1 LVLVCFSLVPAFFD
15 LELYALGDFAR
26 AINSA
31 IIVDELYCQQDFALS
46 HRTDEFV
53 LPPRA
58 DREDGTPRMVGFEL
72 EFSGISLNQA
82 ADAVLSALGGELAS
96 ESSAERVIR
105 TSPFGE
111 FVIELD
117 WDFLKRKASGTD
129 RGEEGSEW
137 LEPLSQAAAL
147 LVPVEVVCP
156 PVPLTDLSVLTPMV
170 RGLREAGAIGTEESL
185 IAAYGV
191 HINAEIPRLDAD
203 TLFSYLRAF
212 AVLQW
217 WLVDAH
223 EVDATRKVS
232 PYIDLYPQAYLR
244 QVLCK
249 SESTMDEIFD
259 DYLEHNASRNRAL
272 DLLPMLAEIDSD
284 RLREAVD
291 DPKINA
297 RPAFHYRLP
306 NCHIERPN
314 WSLAGAWEPW
324 CVVER
329 LADREDDLDALAGE
343 FLAADRPILGVG
355 RGAWVAFIDQ
365 WLKDRALV

>member
-1 LVLVCFSLVPAFFD
+1 MPRHNIEFD
-15 LELYALGDFAR
+15 L
-26 AINSA
+26 
-31 IIVDELYCQQDFALS
+31 
-46 HRTDEFV
+46 
-53 LPPRA
+53 PPCVEK
-58 DREDGTPRMVGFEL
+58 DDGTPRMVGFEL
-72 EFSGISLNQA
+72 EFSGISLDQA
-82 ADAVLSALGGELAS
+82 SEAVQSALEGELTS
-96 ESSAERVIR
+96 ESSAKRVIQ

-111 FVIELD
+111 FIIELD
-117 WDFLKRKASGTD
+117 WDYLKRKASGTD

-156 PVPLTDLSVLTPMV
+156 PIPLTKLSVLTPMV
-170 RGLREAGAIGTEESL
+170 RRLREAGAIGTEESL

-191 HINAEIPRLDAD
+191 HINTEIPRLDAD
-203 TLFSYLRAF
+203 ILFSYLRAF
-212 AVLQW
+212 AILQW

-223 EVDATRKVS
+223 DVNPTRKVS

-244 QVLCK
+244 QVLSK
-249 SESTMDEIFD
+249 SKSTMDQLFD

-272 DLLPMLAEIDSD
+272 DLLPMLAEIDTD
-284 RLREAVD
+284 RVREAVE
-291 DPKINA
+291 DPKIKA

-306 NCHIERPN
+306 NCHIEDPE
-314 WSLAGAWEPW
+314 WSLAGPWNTW

-329 LADREDDLDALAGE
+329 LADREDELDALADE

-355 RGAWVAFIDQ
+355 RSDWVRFMDR

>member
-1 LVLVCFSLVPAFFD
+1 MPHDNIEFD
-15 LELYALGDFAR
+15 
-26 AINSA
+26 
-31 IIVDELYCQQDFALS
+31 
-46 HRTDEFV
+46 
-53 LPPRA
+53 LPPRVGK
-58 DREDGTPRMVGFEL
+58 DDGTPRMVGFEL
-72 EFSGISLNQA
+72 EFSGISLDDA
-82 ADAVLSALGGELAS
+82 AEAVQSALEGKLAS
-96 ESSAERVIR
+96 ESSAERVIQ
-105 TSPFGE
+105 TNAFGE
-111 FVIELD
+111 FIVELD

-156 PVPLTDLSVLTPMV
+156 PIPLNDLAVLTPMV
-170 RGLREAGAIGTEESL
+170 RGLREAGAVGTEESL

-191 HINAEIPRLDAD
+191 HINTEIPCLDAD
-203 TLFSYLRAF
+203 TLFCYLRAF
-212 AVLQW
+212 AILQW

-223 EVDATRKVS
+223 AVDPTRKVS

-244 QVLCK
+244 QVLSK
-249 SESTMDEIFD
+249 SESTIDVIFD

-284 RLREAVD
+284 RVHKAVD
-291 DPKINA
+291 DPKIKA

-306 NCHIERPN
+306 NCQIEDPD
-314 WSLAGAWEPW
+314 WTLAGPWNTW

-329 LADREDDLDALAGE
+329 LADREDDLDALADE

-355 RGAWVAFIDQ
+355 RSDWVGFIDQ